1 MGLDSKFNVYYSNLN
16 TPLLIL
22 CLIDLSKDKDVLNV
36 SSKVSPSISSSEV
49 SSFLFVYLNAILFGT

>member
-36 SSKVSPSISSSEV
+36 SSKVSPSTSSEV